1 MIACLISSCV
11 LYFHH
16 NCIPAIA
23 LHHHDDGLL
32 MVNADHR
39 DVFPMTNLLA
49 IFNVRRELA
58 QQSTDGDLPAAIS
71 PICVSVLLLLL
82 ATQVL
87 PHMASL
93 VNFTVYV
100 LVKLFTTHYL
110 LTCNLLGAALQ
121 AKQDVGLLLH
131 PRRYRAAIAADLRAY
146 SGHLTDLLGSV
157 PARAVITT
165 PFPTDCKFM
174 PFQQLGYLRLT
185 LSSINEGVNLI
196 SLSLAKLFV
205 SHTQLRLPG
214 QEDLYAK
221 HLHPPIHHMIEFV
234 LCA

>member
-1 MIACLISSCV
+1 MIACLTSPCV

-39 DVFPMTNLLA
+39 DVFPMTYLLA
-49 IFNVRRELA
+49 SFNVRRELA

-71 PICVSVLLLLL
+71 PIGVSFLLLLL

-93 VNFTVYV
+93 VNFAVYV
-100 LVKLFTTHYL
+100 LVKLFMTHYL
-110 LTCNLLGAALQ
+110 LTGNLLGASLQ
-121 AKQDVGLLLH
+121 AQQDVGLLLH

-146 SGHLTDLLGSV
+146 SRHFTDLLGSV

-165 PFPTDCKFM
+165 PFPTDRRFM
-174 PFQQLGYLRLT
+174 PIQQLGYLRLT
-185 LSSINEGVNLI
+185 VSSINEGVNLI

-205 SHTQLRLPG
+205 SHTQLLLPG
-214 QEDLYAK
+214 QEALYAK
-221 HLHPPIHHMIEFV
+221 NLHPPIHHMIKFV